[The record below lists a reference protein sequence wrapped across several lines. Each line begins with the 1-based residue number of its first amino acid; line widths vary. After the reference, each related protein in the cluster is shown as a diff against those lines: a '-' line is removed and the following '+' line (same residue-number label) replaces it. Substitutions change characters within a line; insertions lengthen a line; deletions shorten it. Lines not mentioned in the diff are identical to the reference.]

1 MADNSPGQERIGG
14 GDDGMILREAVRSI
28 AEGLDVP
35 NLAAR
40 ILYGRGIVGPEEARR
55 LLNPKLEHL
64 SDPFLLPDMERG
76 VERIISAVKSNE
88 KLCLY
93 GDYDADGV
101 TSVALM
107 VNFLKNVGLTPH
119 VYLPQRTE
127 GYGLNIDAVKR
138 LSEQGISLL
147 VCLDCG
153 SADIEEVAEATRH
166 SMDTII
172 IDHHEVSEARPPALA
187 FINPKRADSRF
198 PTRELAACGVTFF
211 FLLALRRTMHHQGL
225 LNRQIN
231 LKKEL
236 DLVTVG
242 TIGDMAPLV
251 DDNRVMVK
259 FGMETMKKNPRT
271 WLRSFFTERIIYK
284 DTIDEY
290 AMNFV
295 IVPRINAAGRV
306 SDARHALDFLTCED
320 ERDAAI
326 MLRGLHEINRK
337 RQRIE
342 EGTVREIIEI
352 MEKENLAHKKSIV
365 LFNKDWHIGVIGIVA
380 QKLVDMFGKPSII
393 LTEAGSHLKGSGRGG
408 EGIDLYRTISSLA
421 PLLLGYGGHKYA
433 CGVSLTK
440 DNFLPFAQA
449 FEERVTAPVSR
460 REKKVRVDAVAGFE
474 ELTIDLLRF
483 MERLSPFGMGNPR
496 PNLLLPSSS
505 VSATDRL
512 VRITDTSNRTWYG
525 SFQGQRLTA
534 HDRPAR
540 IVASPVLR
548 KQMGEQFIHLNI
560 KEILPLDEAA
570 PSRPR
575 TG

>member
-1 MADNSPGQERIGG
+1 MADNLPGPERFGD
-14 GDDGMILREAVRSI
+14 GDDATVFRAAVRSI
-28 AEGLDVP
+28 AEGLRVP
-35 NLAAR
+35 DLAAR
-40 ILYGRGIVGPEEARR
+40 ILYGRGITDPTEAHR

-76 VERIISAVKSNE
+76 VERIISAIGNGE

-107 VNFLKNVGLTPH
+107 VNFFKNLGLAPE
-119 VYLPQRTE
+119 VYLPQRSE

-138 LSEQGISLL
+138 LSDQGVSLV

-153 SADIEEVAEATRH
+153 ATDIEEVVEATRH
-166 SMDTII
+166 NVDTIV
-172 IDHHEVSEARPPALA
+172 IDHHEISEVHPPALA
-187 FINPKRADSRF
+187 LINPKRADSRF

-211 FLLALRRTMHHQGL
+211 FLLALRRTMHNRGL
-225 LNRQIN
+225 LDRQIN

-242 TIGDMAPLV
+242 TIGDMAPLI

-271 WLRSFFTERIIYK
+271 WLRSFFSERIIYK

-290 AMNFV
+290 AMNF
-295 IVPRINAAGRV
+295 IIIPRINAAGRV
-306 SDARHALDFLTCED
+306 SDARHALDFLTCKE
-320 ERDAAI
+320 EHDARM
-326 MLRGLHEINRK
+326 MLRGLHAINRK

-342 EGTVREIIEI
+342 EGTIREIVEI
-352 MEKENLAHKKSIV
+352 MEKENLTHKKSIV
-365 LFNKDWHIGVIGIVA
+365 LFNKDWHVGVIGIVA
-380 QKLVDMFGKPSII
+380 QKLVEMFGKPSII
-393 LTEAGSHLKGSGRGG
+393 LTEVGSHLKGSGRGG
-408 EGIDLYRTISSLA
+408 DGIDLYHTISSLA

-440 DNFLPFAQA
+440 NNFLPFAQA
-449 FEERVTAPVSR
+449 FEDRVTAPVSR
-460 REKKVRVDAVAGFE
+460 KEKRVRVDALADFE
-474 ELTIDLLRF
+474 DLTIDLLRF

-512 VRITDTSNRTWYG
+512 IRITDTSNRTWYG
-525 SFQGQRLTA
+525 SFQGQRLAA

-540 IVASPVLR
+540 IVASPVL
-548 KQMGEQFIHLNI
+548 KEQMGEQFIHLNI
-560 KEILPLDEAA
+560 KEILP
-570 PSRPR
+570 PHGS
-575 TG
+575 